1 MLKNWLHLVC
11 AKILVCCQSEQA
23 RTLKDWESLK
33 AKEEEA
39 GGRARGEGRKGS
51 ELNSTPFRLNSTS
64 STLVV
69 FKVPSTFTTGRGA
82 LAAAPANGRFVPM
95 APTSQ
100 PQPQQEVEVEV
111 DEDEELVNMVVEA
124 GVGAIKMK
132 MKIPRRVLG
141 SLYPHQRD
149 GLAWLWALHC
159 TATGGI
165 LADDMGLGKTIQVL
179 FSSFLLSSTSSHPN
193 PLEYINQCMV
203 SQGQG
208 RVQIQVSALLAGL
221 FHSNL
226 IKRALI
232 VAPKTD
238 LTHWVNHLS
247 LLGLQHHIRL

>member
-1 MLKNWLHLVC
+1 
-11 AKILVCCQSEQA
+11 
-23 RTLKDWESLK
+23 
-33 AKEEEA
+33 
-39 GGRARGEGRKGS
+39 
-51 ELNSTPFRLNSTS
+51 
-64 STLVV
+64 
-69 FKVPSTFTTGRGA
+69 
-82 LAAAPANGRFVPM
+82 M

-165 LADDMGLGKTIQVL
+165 LADDMGLGKTIQV
-179 FSSFLLSSTSSHPN
+179 
-193 PLEYINQCMV
+193 
-203 SQGQG
+203 
-208 RVQIQVSALLAGL
+208 SALLAGL